1 MSGTETARLV
11 RARELSAREVAESHI
26 DRIND
31 VNERLNAIVLRTDDD
46 ARECAARVDADPSGS
61 LAGVAITTKINT
73 DHAPYPTTNGIKA
86 LRDNIAT
93 RVHPCVEGLL
103 DNGGLMLGRTNSP
116 AFAMRAHT
124 ENELHGETLNPH
136 RIEISS
142 GGSSGGAAVA
152 VAAGMCQI
160 AQGNDVAGS
169 VRWPA
174 HQNGVIGL
182 RPTIGRIP
190 SGGTNPNP
198 RGWSAANMSTNG
210 PMARTM
216 ADIEAGYV
224 AMRDANWLAEPN
236 WVPARSDFTA
246 PSRLRVAVIL
256 DDGRHMDP
264 IVRATV
270 RRSADILAAA
280 GHDVVEAAPPLLDE
294 FFTLW
299 KRLGALD
306 MILGLVAMLPAI
318 DDAGLTTAWNNWKD
332 SFPPVTGEM
341 FLKALQERDMVMR
354 AWTSFLVEHDVFV
367 TPLMTMTTIPRRG
380 DIATESAMNEF
391 DETGR
396 WGINLSAIA
405 LPVLAFPVGSHEGTP
420 LGVQIAARAWREDLL
435 LAAGRDLE
443 RSIGEVQ
450 PVHVQW

>member
-1 MSGTETARLV
+1 MKNRTILAKNRMILASSMVLLCAFSLALQEAPRRQGGRAGKGGKPPQGGVVKPEMRDTMKAAMYADNWFAMYVNGRLV
-11 RARELSAREVAESHI
+11 AVDSIDFLPHNVVAVDLLPEYPMTIAVLAKDNADPGTGCEYGRSIGDGGFILKFADGTVTDASWKARCFFHGPI
-26 DRIND
+26 DRD
-31 VNERLNAIVLRTDDD
+31 
-46 ARECAARVDADPSGS
+46 
-61 LAGVAITTKINT
+61 
-73 DHAPYPTTNGIKA
+73 
-86 LRDNIAT
+86 
-93 RVHPCVEGLL
+93 
-103 DNGGLMLGRTNSP
+103 
-116 AFAMRAHT
+116 
-124 ENELHGETLNPH
+124 
-136 RIEISS
+136 
-142 GGSSGGAAVA
+142 
-152 VAAGMCQI
+152 
-160 AQGNDVAGS
+160 
-169 VRWPA
+169 
-174 HQNGVIGL
+174 
-182 RPTIGRIP
+182 
-190 SGGTNPNP
+190 
-198 RGWSAANMSTNG
+198 
-210 PMARTM
+210 
-216 ADIEAGYV
+216 
-224 AMRDANWLAEPN
+224 
-236 WVPARSDFTA
+236 
-246 PSRLRVAVIL
+246 
-256 DDGRHMDP
+256 
-264 IVRATV
+264 TV
-270 RRSADILAAA
+270 RRSADILTAA

-405 LPVLAFPVGSHEGTP
+405 LPALAFPVGSHEGTP